1 MARVFGIT
9 STASG
14 VSAVVLQGVT
24 RNETAD
30 IKEATNEKGQVTDRI
45 AVSVTKS
52 AEIKGLVDGTISA
65 SAGAKV
71 TAGGITDG
79 LISNLSVTESNQDYQ
94 QFSCTVET
102 KDAAVNVAYTAPTVG
117 A

>member
-1 MARVFGIT
+1 MARIFGIT

-30 IKEATNEKGQVTDRI
+30 IKDAVGSDGKVTDSI
-45 AVSVTKS
+45 AVSVTKT
-52 AEIKGLVDGTISA
+52 AEIKGLVDGTISTT
-65 SAGAKV
+65 AGAKI

-79 LISNLSVTESNQDYQ
+79 LVSNLSVTESNQDYQ
-94 QFSCTVET
+94 QFSCTVQT
-102 KDAAVNVAYTAPTVG
+102 KDSAANVAYG
-117 A
+117 ATTPEA